1 MRFLHVSDLHIGKSF
16 YHQDPREFLDLQ
28 EDLLRKVIQKAQDL
42 QCDAL
47 VIAGDIYDR
56 QDPGAEAVAVLDRFM
71 NRLKDSGLTV
81 LMIAGNHD
89 SPKKLGYARSFLED
103 RDIYL
108 ETVYDGAMRAVELE
122 GVVFHLLPF
131 IKPFSTAGV
140 LGTRPASFQDMM
152 EQVLARQTL
161 DPDKAHVL
169 ISHQFV
175 SGATTCESESVM
187 VGGLDEIA
195 ADTFRDYDY
204 VAMGHLHSPQRIG
217 DNVWYPG
224 TLQRLSISELNQKK
238 GALVVDVDP
247 SALPGMRVKVEP
259 VSIEPLRGFEKL
271 SGTLAELTD
280 PVFVAS
286 CDRNAYVYAALQD
299 EQPNPLALM
308 HLQECWPRLVGL
320 GYEALEARVQ
330 EAAGVAAAVRS
341 EDPADNIREFY
352 RSQNGQDLNERQ
364 EALLSE
370 LLEEMEAV

>member
-108 ETVYDGAMRAVELE
+108 ETVYDGAIRAVELE

-140 LGTRPASFQDMM
+140 LGTRPASFQDMIC
-152 EQVLARQTL
+152 LLYTS
-161 DPDKAHVL
+161 P
-169 ISHQFV
+169 SP
-175 SGATTCESESVM
+175 
-187 VGGLDEIA
+187 
-195 ADTFRDYDY
+195 RD
-204 VAMGHLHSPQRIG
+204 M
-217 DNVWYPG
+217 
-224 TLQRLSISELNQKK
+224 
-238 GALVVDVDP
+238 
-247 SALPGMRVKVEP
+247 
-259 VSIEPLRGFEKL
+259 
-271 SGTLAELTD
+271 
-280 PVFVAS
+280 
-286 CDRNAYVYAALQD
+286 
-299 EQPNPLALM
+299 
-308 HLQECWPRLVGL
+308 
-320 GYEALEARVQ
+320 
-330 EAAGVAAAVRS
+330 
-341 EDPADNIREFY
+341 
-352 RSQNGQDLNERQ
+352 
-364 EALLSE
+364 
-370 LLEEMEAV
+370 